1 MTEDTGYTTS
11 SGNVFTDLQ
20 VSEPDE
26 ALAKAELA
34 RRIGAIIAHR
44 HLTQAQAAQLLGID
58 QPKVSA
64 LVCGHLIG
72 FSTDRLFGFL
82 NALDCNV
89 EIVIKPKPRSRR
101 RASIRVVPDQRPSNR
116 RRAKAGRN

>member
-34 RRIGAIIAHR
+34 RRIGTIIAYR

-64 LVCGHLIG
+64 LMRGHLTG
-72 FSTDRLFGFL
+72 FSTDRLFRFL
-82 NALDCNV
+82 NALDRDV

-101 RASIRVVPDQRPSNR
+101 RASIRVVPDHPPGNR
-116 RRAKAGRN
+116 RGVKAARS